1 MTTQDLY
8 TKLSKGEITEQK
20 FLYEVRRDARLP
32 WITSHNSFKDT
43 ITILKNKG
51 MISEKQT
58 KESTGKQEVEIIA
71 KTIDM
76 VNPYEYSKGMDFE
89 LDLVYN
95 AVGNADLTEDEVLK
109 AQKKVLKNLTKNP
122 SYYTEKM
129 SHDMEGESEY
139 DVEVNA
145 KSIAALEK
153 KNKSKKGKII
163 REHGEYADRVADVN
177 ADSSPLEELDGTGTV
192 DAINALIGAGGLV
205 GGAVALN
212 KVMDALESGKL
223 GDTGKKAAETL
234 RSLGKTFSGGGLK
247 EDSVNELDG
256 TGTVDAI
263 NALIGAGGLVGGAVA
278 LNKVMDALESGK
290 LGDTGKKA
298 AKTLRGLGK
307 TFSGGGLK
315 EHGEYADRVADVNAD
330 SSPLEEE
337 EVEELGRK
345 RDAIYEKY
353 AQKYGVDVNELK
365 DKVEARKLEMEA
377 IEVDNEDAAIA
388 IQKKSP
394 DAKVVFKK

>member
-20 FLYEVRRDARLP
+20 FLYEVRRDVNLP

-109 AQKKVLKNLTKNP
+109 AQKKVLKNLTNNP
-122 SYYTEKM
+122 SYYTQKM
-129 SHDMEGESEY
+129 STQMEGESEY
-139 DVEVNA
+139 EIELND
-145 KSIAALEK
+145 KSIADLIK
-153 KNKSKKGKII
+153 KNKGKKGKII
-163 REHGEYADRVADVN
+163 REHGEDAERVADVN
-177 ADSSPLEELDGTGTV
+177 ADSTMLEGTTYVWGDV
-192 DAINALIGAGGLV
+192 INALKDEANASESEIEAYIASLERDIKING
-205 GGAVALN
+205 
-212 KVMDALESGKL
+212 MDDYKGYST
-223 GDTGKKAAETL
+223 DDYV
-234 RSLGKTFSGGGLK
+234 
-247 EDSVNELDG
+247 EDFKNYIADKSV
-256 TGTVDAI
+256 
-263 NALIGAGGLVGGAVA
+263 
-278 LNKVMDALESGK
+278 
-290 LGDTGKKA
+290 
-298 AKTLRGLGK
+298 
-307 TFSGGGLK
+307 K
-315 EHGEYADRVADVNAD
+315 EHGEHHDRVADVNAD

-353 AQKYGVDVNELK
+353 AKKYGVDVNELK

-377 IEVDNEDAAIA
+377 IEVDNEQDAIN

-394 DAKVVFKK
+394 DADVRIVKK